1 LWWFIADFY
10 CAKLLLVIEVDG
22 EYHNEIWEEDKNREN
37 RMESKW
43 IKTVRVTNDEVEKN
57 MEWVIQYLEDII
69 KYREK
74 ELWL

>member
-1 LWWFIADFY
+1 
-10 CAKLLLVIEVDG
+10 
-22 EYHNEIWEEDKNREN
+22 
-37 RMESKW
+37 MESKW

>member
-1 LWWFIADFY
+1 M
-10 CAKLLLVIEVDG
+10 
-22 EYHNEIWEEDKNREN
+22 NEDI
-37 RMESKW
+37 
-43 IKTVRVTNDEVEKN
+43 EKN